1 MIKKKTMPEKAKN
14 LKKKTSASVAP
25 KVKSGIKSKV
35 KIGDVIGVGRGVY
48 KHYGIYSGRGKVIH
62 YSAKSS
68 DFGGDMSVH
77 ESELEVFLN
86 GSKNY
91 FICEFPKEHGRPR
104 EKSTEV
110 SILGSLFSGE
120 MPEPLKFVREIYDL
134 FKKINY
140 KLYSPAETV
149 KRARSR
155 IGEDSYSLIF
165 NNCEHFVIWCKT
177 GVSESHQVNELIDFL
192 GRSVS
197 TVCDVR

>member
-1 MIKKKTMPEKAKN
+1 MIKGKEMSGKTTT
-14 LKKKTSASVAP
+14 LKKKTRVKAET
-25 KVKSGIKSKV
+25 KVKAGE
-35 KIGDVIGVGRGVY
+35 VIGVGRGIY
-48 KHYGIYSGRGKVIH
+48 KYYGMYSGRGNVIH

-68 DFGGDMSVH
+68 YFGGDMSVH
-77 ESELEVFLN
+77 ESKFSDFLHDA
-86 GSKNY
+86 KNY

-110 SILGSLFSGE
+110 SILGSLLSGE
-120 MPEPLKFVREIYDL
+120 MPEPLKLVREIYDL

-177 GVSESHQVNELIDFL
+177 GVSESHQVNELLDLL

-197 TVCDVR
+197 PVCEVR